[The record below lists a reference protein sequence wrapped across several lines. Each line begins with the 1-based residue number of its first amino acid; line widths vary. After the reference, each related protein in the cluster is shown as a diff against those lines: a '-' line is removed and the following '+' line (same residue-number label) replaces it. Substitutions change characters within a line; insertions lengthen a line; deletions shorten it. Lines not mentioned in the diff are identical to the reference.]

1 MRYFALASDYDGTL
15 AHDGKVNEATVR
27 ALERLVRSG
36 RKLILVT
43 GRELPDLKAVFPR
56 LDLCERVVAEN
67 GALLYNPATQE
78 QRALAQRPPGDFI
91 QALRARGVSDFS
103 VGEVIL
109 ATWRP
114 HEVQVLEAIQ
124 ELGLELQIIFNK
136 DAVMV
141 LPSGVNKKSG
151 LCVALEELGLSPHNV
166 AAIGDAEND
175 HAFLESCECP
185 IAVANAIPALK
196 AQAAVVTAGARG
208 EGVCEVIARLLENDL
223 ADVEGMRARNRIAVG
238 SADAEEV
245 SLPAYGSAVLV
256 CGQSGSGKS
265 SLVIA
270 LLERIIERKY
280 QICLVDPEG
289 DYENL
294 PGFRTLGTEKHA
306 PSIGEIE
313 QALEESRVDVIMNLV
328 GVAAA
333 DRAHRFSSLI
343 ASVQAIRLRTGR
355 PHWIIID
362 EAHHV
367 LPSEWALAPAELTSK
382 FTNVLLI
389 TVHPDHVS
397 QQVLAN
403 VDTVVAVGREPRTSL
418 EGFARAIGRAAPVA
432 SAADLE
438 RGQALVWF
446 VGEDRVYAPVQVKP
460 SRTQHERHKRKYAEG
475 RLEEERIFHFCGPE
489 GKMDLRAHNLSI
501 FIQLAEGV
509 DDETWQFH
517 LRRADYSGWIR
528 RALKDSQLA
537 DEIAKVE
544 KDESL
549 QNRET
554 RECIIA
560 AIQRKY
566 TAPV

>member
-15 AHDGKVNEATVR
+15 AHDGKVAEATIQ

-36 RKLILVT
+36 RKVILVT

-78 QRALAQRPPGDFI
+78 QQALVQRPPDDFI
-91 QALRARGVSDFS
+91 QALRARGVSDLS
-103 VGEVIL
+103 VGEVII

-114 HEVQVLEAIQ
+114 HEAHVLEAIQ

-141 LPSGVNKKSG
+141 LPSGVNKKTG
-151 LCVALEELGLSPHNV
+151 LCAALDELGLSPHNV
-166 AAIGDAEND
+166 AGIGDAEND

-196 AQAAVVTAGARG
+196 AQAALVTAGARG
-208 EGVCEVIARLLENDL
+208 EGVCEVIARLIENDL
-223 ADVEGMRARNRIAVG
+223 GDVEGMRARNRIAIG
-238 SADAEEV
+238 SAGAEEV
-245 SLPAYGSAVLV
+245 GLAAYGRAVLV

-265 SLVIA
+265 SLVIG
-270 LLERIIERKY
+270 LLERIVECTY

-294 PGFRTLGTEKHA
+294 QGFRTLGTEKHP
-306 PSIGEIE
+306 PSLEEIE
-313 QALEESRVDVIMNLV
+313 QALGESRVNVIVNLV

-343 ASVQAIRLRTGR
+343 ATIQTIRLRTGR
-355 PHWIIID
+355 PHWIVID

-367 LPSEWALAPAELTSK
+367 LPSEWALAPAELTGK
-382 FTNVLLI
+382 FTNILLI
-389 TVHPDHVS
+389 TVHPEHVS
-397 QQVLAN
+397 RQVLVN
-403 VDTVVAVGREPRTSL
+403 VNTVLTVGRQPGTAL
-418 EGFARAIGRAAPVA
+418 EQFARATGNAAPVS
-432 SAADLE
+432 SATDLE

-446 VGEDRVYAPVQVKP
+446 VDEGRVYAPVEAKP
-460 SRTQHERHKRKYAEG
+460 SRTQHDRHKRKYAEG
-475 RLEEERIFHFCGPE
+475 RLENERMFHFRGPE
-489 GKMDLRAHNLSI
+489 NKMDLRAHNLSI
-501 FIQLAEGV
+501 FMQLAEGV

-517 LRRADYSGWIR
+517 LRRGDYSSWMR
-528 RALKDSQLA
+528 DALKDSQLA
-537 DEIAKVE
+537 DEIGHVE

-554 RECIIA
+554 RARIVA

-566 TAPV
+566 TAPA

>member
-15 AHDGKVNEATVR
+15 AHDGKVAETTIQ

-36 RKLILVT
+36 RKVILVT
-43 GRELPDLKAVFPR
+43 GRELADLKSVFPR

-78 QRALAQRPPGDFI
+78 QHALAQRPPDDFI
-91 QALRARGVSDFS
+91 QALRARGVSDLS
-103 VGEVIL
+103 AGEVII

-114 HEVQVLEAIQ
+114 HEAQVLEAIQ

-151 LCVALEELGLSPHNV
+151 LCAALEELGLSPHNV

-196 AQAAVVTAGARG
+196 AQAALVTAGARG
-208 EGVCEVIARLLENDL
+208 EGVCEVISRLLENDL
-223 ADVEGMRARNRIAVG
+223 ADAEGMRARNRIAIG
-238 SADAEEV
+238 SAGDEEV
-245 SLPAYGSAVLV
+245 SLPAYGRAVLV

-265 SLVIA
+265 SLVIG

-294 PGFRTLGTEKHA
+294 PGFRTLGTEKHP
-306 PSIGEIE
+306 PSLEEIE
-313 QALEESRVDVIMNLV
+313 QALDESRVDVIVNLV

-343 ASVQAIRLRTGR
+343 ASIQAIRQRTGR
-355 PHWIIID
+355 PHWIVID

-367 LPSEWALAPAELTSK
+367 LPSEWALAPAELTGK

-389 TVHPDHVS
+389 TVHPEHVS
-397 QQVLAN
+397 RQVLTN
-403 VDTVVAVGREPRTSL
+403 VNTVLTVGREPRTPL
-418 EGFARAIGRAAPVA
+418 EEFARAIGKAAPV
-432 SAADLE
+432 SSTADLE

-446 VGEDRVYAPVQVKP
+446 VDENRIHVPVEAKP
-460 SRTQHERHKRKYAEG
+460 SRTQHDRHKRKYAEG
-475 RLEEERIFHFCGPE
+475 RLEDERMFHFRGPE
-489 GKMDLRAHNLSI
+489 NKMDLRAHNLSI
-501 FIQLAEGV
+501 FTQLAEGV
-509 DDETWQFH
+509 DQETWQFH
-517 LRRADYSGWIR
+517 LRRRDYSRWTR
-528 RALKDSQLA
+528 DALKDSQLA
-537 DEIAKVE
+537 DEIEQVE

-549 QNRET
+549 QDGET
-554 RECIIA
+554 RARIVA

-566 TAPV
+566 TAPA